1 MTAHPIDPEPATSTR
16 SDAGRSTAFADLTA
30 RARIRDAA
38 LSHFAEHG
46 YERATIRRIAA
57 TAGVSP
63 GLVRHHFGSKE
74 ALRRACD
81 EHVLDVLR
89 RVNSEMPDDPSDA
102 GGARQG
108 AKPFQRYVARA
119 LADGSSTVAPIFDEM
134 VIMTEQWLACAD
146 ERRPDPPA
154 VPRAIRAAV
163 VTAMAAG
170 IPLLHSQLSRVM
182 GIDVFAPD
190 GDRLVAL
197 ALLDIYS
204 HALIAADVAAAAEAG
219 FDAP

>member
-1 MTAHPIDPEPATSTR
+1 
-16 SDAGRSTAFADLTA
+16 
-30 RARIRDAA
+30 
-38 LSHFAEHG
+38 
-46 YERATIRRIAA
+46 
-57 TAGVSP
+57 
-63 GLVRHHFGSKE
+63 
-74 ALRRACD
+74 
-81 EHVLDVLR
+81 
-89 RVNSEMPDDPSDA
+89 
-102 GGARQG
+102 
-108 AKPFQRYVARA
+108 